1 MVKKSSDGK
10 AEVVGITSWG
20 EGCARFPGVYTNVA
34 AFNGWIYDI
43 IQSRFTNVAFDENDI
58 L

>member
-1 MVKKSSDGK
+1 MIKNNKGK

-20 EGCARFPGVYTNVA
+20 FGCANPNYPGVYTNVA
-34 AFNGWIYDI
+34 KYIHWIAAI
-43 IQSRFTNVAFDENDI
+43 IRRNP

>member
-1 MVKKSSDGK
+1 MRNSKGK

-20 EGCARFPGVYTNVA
+20 FGCANPNYPGVYTNVA
-34 AFNGWIYDI
+34 AFNGWIYDT

-58 L
+58 F